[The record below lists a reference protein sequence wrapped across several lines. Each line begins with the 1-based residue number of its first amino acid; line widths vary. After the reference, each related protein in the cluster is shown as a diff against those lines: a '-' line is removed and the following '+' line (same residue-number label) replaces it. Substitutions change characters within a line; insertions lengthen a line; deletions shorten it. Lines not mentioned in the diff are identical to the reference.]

1 MKYENLKQILNN
13 FLGKEEH
20 WLAHDEYSRMRSYSW
35 RTVNFYHHV
44 ELPLKDDLKSFKQLS
59 KDIEKTIKKIE
70 KKKDSPELTELKEE
84 LIKQSESF
92 KNNIE
97 MLKNIIKYTYKDL
110 KTDLTTQKEHTL
122 LEEKVK
128 NNFEDYFN
136 LYQKSTI
143 QGVELNDIN
152 QRVENAIEQLEDKS
166 LMSYLKTKVS
176 SKKSKHKIS

>member
-1 MKYENLKQILNN
+1 
-13 FLGKEEH
+13 
-20 WLAHDEYSRMRSYSW
+20 
-35 RTVNFYHHV
+35 
-44 ELPLKDDLKSFKQLS
+44 
-59 KDIEKTIKKIE
+59 
-70 KKKDSPELTELKEE
+70 
-84 LIKQSESF
+84 
-92 KNNIE
+92 